1 MFSRLISNLLKF
13 RQMTVDL
20 SYRVDFAWVGPWSKI
35 FYLYKHLVTWATVH
49 CDRRGLKWHFLSR
62 LHPVRN
68 WTNGQAWPV
77 FTIHLLLKV
86 GRAYLGRTW
95 GLLAQ
100 RGHQGHPTNCP
111 ELLEHGHNPGVA
123 APHRVLERRVAPAVL
138 NVKVNLHI
146 WFHVISDIA
155 RWEKPC
161 RSRWGI
167 SRRLD
172 GFPHKQDGE
181 PSSRRSLPCSCRLLP
196 GRLSQE
202 PSCHPEEEIRALE
215 YDETEKRTCE
225 AANNSWT
232 SFRLCSS

>member
-20 SYRVDFAWVGPWSKI
+20 SYRVDFAWVEPWSKS

-68 WTNGQAWPV
+68 WKNGQAWPV
-77 FTIHLLLKV
+77 STIHLLLKV
-86 GRAYLGRTW
+86 GWAYLGRTW

-100 RGHQGHPTNCP
+100 RGHEGHPTDCP
-111 ELLEHGHNPGVA
+111 ELLQHGHNPGVA

-155 RWEKPC
+155 RWEQTLQVSM
-161 RSRWGI
+161 RYFTQAGWFSTQARW
-167 SRRLD
+167 RAVL
-172 GFPHKQDGE
+172 
-181 PSSRRSLPCSCRLLP
+181 PS
-196 GRLSQE
+196 
-202 PSCHPEEEIRALE
+202 
-215 YDETEKRTCE
+215 
-225 AANNSWT
+225 
-232 SFRLCSS
+232 